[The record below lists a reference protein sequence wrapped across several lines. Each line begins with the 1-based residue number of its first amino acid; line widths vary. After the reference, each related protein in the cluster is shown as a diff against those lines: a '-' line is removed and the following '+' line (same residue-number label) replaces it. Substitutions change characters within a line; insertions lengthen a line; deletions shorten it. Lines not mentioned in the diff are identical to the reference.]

1 MKIIIIGAS
10 GTIGKGIVE
19 LLMPDHELVEVGH
32 HSGDYAVDL
41 ASKDSIEK
49 LFADVRDF
57 A

>member
-32 HSGDYAVDL
+32 HSGDYTVDL